1 MHAWTALEEE
11 EEVEERLD
19 ELRHASMA
27 ADSALLA
34 FSRHLMAIEAEGEAS
49 DANTRLRA
57 AAAAGDEARR
67 ACREMELELN
77 SMASDGELPEDAERQ
92 MRAMVSD
99 GTRRLERLFATL
111 TFLREARRREELLTG
126 VGRAVRTVE
135 MADQHSPS
143 VLVALG
149 MRTQIE
155 SQQAVMRMARMVE
168 SAKGVGAATLTTLGA
183 QSGRLQRVRASVGAQ
198 YEQVSMAERELRAF
212 AESALGDYLTLA
224 LLMMIGV
231 ALVGIAVQ
239 RLSGDAPSPGITL
252 AAGLTPAG
260 LSSAAASWPTV
271 VYSALD
277 LRTL

>member
-1 MHAWTALEEE
+1 MPPWAAFEWKHSVAW
-11 EEVEERLD
+11 
-19 ELRHASMA
+19 LRSL
-27 ADSALLA
+27 SYSSYWL
-34 FSRHLMAIEAEGEAS
+34 
-49 DANTRLRA
+49 
-57 AAAAGDEARR
+57 
-67 ACREMELELN
+67 
-77 SMASDGELPEDAERQ
+77 
-92 MRAMVSD
+92 
-99 GTRRLERLFATL
+99 
-111 TFLREARRREELLTG
+111 
-126 VGRAVRTVE
+126 
-135 MADQHSPS
+135 
-143 VLVALG
+143 
-149 MRTQIE
+149 
-155 SQQAVMRMARMVE
+155 
-168 SAKGVGAATLTTLGA
+168 
-183 QSGRLQRVRASVGAQ
+183 AQ